1 MQSAQFQWAR
11 WAIKP
16 SKKDLTNFFM
26 WYAYFRS
33 VHDFKGNPNL
43 QPAANVMNPIFNQL
57 GAPNPFAGMGMNPM
71 QMMHTNPGMNPMMGG
86 GPTGVNPGNPAM
98 MMNSMMGGGGM
109 PPNMMGSGGNP
120 NFMGNPM
127 NQNPQSFMGQS

>member
-1 MQSAQFQWAR
+1 MN
-11 WAIKP
+11 K
-16 SKKDLTNFFM
+16 
-26 WYAYFRS
+26 YYRS

-86 GPTGVNPGNPAM
+86 GPAGVNPSNPAM

-127 NQNPQSFMGQS
+127 NTNPQNFMGQSQP